1 MTRTTDTWPRSA
13 EPLRRAAS
21 PPSVRQQAGRRLSWT
36 PVLGAPDWVLA
47 GVAVSLSGVGLV
59 LVWSATRLEQD
70 RSLLLRQ
77 AGSVAVGLA
86 LMWLVSRCDLRVLR
100 AYVPVAYVLA
110 VVLLAAVLTPLGV
123 RVNGAHSWIPLI
135 AGVRLQPSEPAKL
148 ALALA
153 FAVPL
158 GELREGERRPGFG
171 GVVLALVLAAV
182 PMGLILLQPDL
193 GTMLIFC
200 AMVLGALLVSG
211 APKRWLLALVAA
223 GVAAGAAAWQLGLVR
238 PYQLR
243 RLLVLADPGA
253 DPAGA
258 GYTAAQARIAIGS
271 GGLLGKGLFHGEQ
284 TAGHFVPEQHTD
296 FVFTVAGE
304 ELGFLGAVAILALIC
319 VLLWR
324 GLAIGR
330 RSGSP
335 YGTVVAGAVVCWL
348 AFQTFVNVGMTVGL
362 VPVIGVPLPFVSY
375 GGSAT
380 VTGLVAV
387 GLLQA
392 IHRTGRA

>member
-1 MTRTTDTWPRSA
+1 MTLATGIR
-13 EPLRRAAS
+13 
-21 PPSVRQQAGRRLSWT
+21 GRLSWT
-36 PVLGAPDWVLA
+36 PVLGAPDRVLA
-47 GVAVSLSGVGLV
+47 GVAVALSGVGLV

-110 VVLLAAVLTPLGV
+110 VALLVVVLTPLGV

-135 AGVRLQPSEPAKL
+135 AGVRLQPSEVAKV

-171 GVVLALVLAAV
+171 GVLLALVLAAV
-182 PMGLILLQPDL
+182 PIGLILLQPDL
-193 GTMLIFC
+193 GTMLVFC

-223 GVAAGAAAWQLGLVR
+223 GTAAGAAAWRFGLVR

-304 ELGFLGAVAILALIC
+304 ELGFLGGLAILALIC

-324 GLAIGR
+324 GLAIGL

-380 VTGLVAV
+380 VAGLVAV